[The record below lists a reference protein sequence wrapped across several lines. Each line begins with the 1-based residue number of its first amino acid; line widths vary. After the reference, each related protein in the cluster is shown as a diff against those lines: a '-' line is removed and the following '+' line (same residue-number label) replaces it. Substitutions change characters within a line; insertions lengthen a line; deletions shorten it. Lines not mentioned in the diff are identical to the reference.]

1 MADWAN
7 RASESW
13 PSHSYG
19 SRLEVTIV
27 EDAHQ
32 ERFWDVAV
40 EVRVGCL
47 VVAQVLLVGR
57 VQGFRAAGSSAVKK
71 DRRWQ

>member
-47 VVAQVLLVGR
+47 VVTQVLLVEH
-57 VQGFRAAGSSAVKK
+57 VAEAGFGAFVRLVAVL
-71 DRRWQ
+71 